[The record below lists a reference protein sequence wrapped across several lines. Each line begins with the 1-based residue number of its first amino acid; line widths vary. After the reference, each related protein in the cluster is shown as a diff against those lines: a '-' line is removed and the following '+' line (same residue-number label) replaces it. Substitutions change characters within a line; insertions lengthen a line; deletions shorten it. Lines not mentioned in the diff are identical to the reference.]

1 MRSSILIL
9 VVLVLLSYV
18 PPVKSGPNIYI
29 NRIFSSCWRLK
40 GTCKL
45 KCTGSELYHIIC
57 NTQYLCCISKSN
69 LPILVGR

>member
-1 MRSSILIL
+1 FSALSFYMQVLIITQC
-9 VVLVLLSYV
+9 
-18 PPVKSGPNIYI
+18 PDGPNIYI